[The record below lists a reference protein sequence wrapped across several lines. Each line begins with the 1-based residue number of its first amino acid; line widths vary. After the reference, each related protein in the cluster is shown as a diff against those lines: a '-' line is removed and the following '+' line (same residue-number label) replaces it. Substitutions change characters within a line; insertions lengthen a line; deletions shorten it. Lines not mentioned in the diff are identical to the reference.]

1 MKRRDFF
8 ERAGLIAAIS
18 ASAPK
23 LFANAAATRE
33 IMIVSGWQSV
43 NIGDIA
49 HTIGLIRVFKRFLP
63 NAKITIWK
71 VKPDPTVE
79 AMISGYFP
87 DVKIIT
93 TRIKKD
99 GSLSDNAFADASKR
113 CDFLVHSSGP
123 SLVGKKYIQ
132 VWRKHTQKPYGIFGI
147 TIEKITPEIRDIIEN
162 AAFFFTRETASLK
175 ILKTEKIANP
185 NCAFVPDATFSFD
198 VSDTKKAAEF
208 FANSNP
214 KLDDGK
220 FVCVV
225 PRLRYTPYWKGGRTN
240 YSKEEIARREK
251 IMAERW
257 KIDRAKILKVIEDIF
272 ANTDCKV
279 LLCPEMTYQ
288 CEMCAE
294 LFGLLKNKYAGRIG
308 QRGYWLPDEAAA
320 VYARAAAVVSF
331 ECHSPI
337 IALRAGT
344 PAVYLRQPE
353 DTVKGQMYYDLP
365 LSDWVFEIDETD
377 AGKISAT
384 VLDILKSPDKAR
396 AYTAKAIEA
405 ADKLLKFGACE
416 TAKSL

>member
-43 NIGDIA
+43 NIGGIA

-63 NAKITIWK
+63 NAKITLWK

-162 AAFFFTRETASLK
+162 AAFFFTRETESLK
-175 ILKTEKIANP
+175 ILKAEKIANQ

-225 PRLRYTPYWKGGRTN
+225 PRLRYTPYWKGGAHKLLERGNRPTRKN
-240 YSKEEIARREK
+240 HGGKLGNRPRENTQSYRRYF
-251 IMAERW
+251 R
-257 KIDRAKILKVIEDIF
+257 
-272 ANTDCKV
+272 
-279 LLCPEMTYQ
+279 
-288 CEMCAE
+288 
-294 LFGLLKNKYAGRIG
+294 KYRL
-308 QRGYWLPDEAAA
+308 Q
-320 VYARAAAVVSF
+320 S
-331 ECHSPI
+331 S
-337 IALRAGT
+337 
-344 PAVYLRQPE
+344 
-353 DTVKGQMYYDLP
+353 DLP
-365 LSDWVFEIDETD
+365 RNDLPVRNVRRTFR
-377 AGKISAT
+377 SAQ
-384 VLDILKSPDKAR
+384 K
-396 AYTAKAIEA
+396 
-405 ADKLLKFGACE
+405 
-416 TAKSL
+416 